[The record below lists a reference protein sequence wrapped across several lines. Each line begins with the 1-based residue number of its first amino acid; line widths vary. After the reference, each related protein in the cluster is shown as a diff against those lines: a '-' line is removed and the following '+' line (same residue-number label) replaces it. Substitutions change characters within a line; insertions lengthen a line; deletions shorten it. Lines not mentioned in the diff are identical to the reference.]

1 MTFLLLCAADG
12 QAALHFA
19 ASNNRADVVDAL
31 LESAAGGST
40 AADIEQ
46 RAGGATA
53 AEIARRAGHVALA
66 DTLAQRAAAV
76 QVAALVRALTE
87 DGQPAAVQARFDSLS
102 QRLSALCAS
111 LDLTL
116 SDAGARASGDDDDD
130 DATCELDSGLPTC
143 SVCLCKPVDA
153 ALKPCFHAGFCEDC
167 AGMLERG
174 GFACPICRGQ
184 VSGVQKI
191 YL

>member
-19 ASNNRADVVDAL
+19 ASSNRADVVDAL
-31 LESAAGGST
+31 LESSAGGST

-53 AEIARRAGHVALA
+53 AEIARRAGHAALA

-87 DGQPAAVQARFDSLS
+87 DAQPAAVQARFDSLS

-111 LDLTL
+111 LDITL
-116 SDAGARASGDDDDD
+116 SDAGARASGNDDD
-130 DATCELDSGLPTC
+130 DATCELDYGLPTC

-153 ALKPCFHAGFCEDC
+153 ALKPCFHAGFCENC
-167 AGMLERG
+167 ASMLESR
-174 GFACPICRGQ
+174 GFACPICRGR